1 MTALLS
7 IVYILFWLAD
17 MGLAGACSGEPAITE
32 LIHKT
37 LRDIALG
44 KVNPDSIDLESRD
57 RLISFLEQNGPHWG
71 KSNL

>member
-17 MGLAGACSGEPAITE
+17 MGLAGAGSGEPAITE

-44 KVNPDSIDLESRD
+44 KVNPDSIDFIHCDPVIQRAG
-57 RLISFLEQNGPHWG
+57 R
-71 KSNL
+71 